1 MNMNDNER
9 SLLTENES
17 LRAENM
23 ELRSL
28 LTLAKE
34 ARAEAA
40 ERAKDGAYRE
50 RDKLVA
56 ALSVF
61 FPAWLERHPEEEE
74 WEDDWR
80 WTVFILGDAPSGQ
93 MAWHIHDSELP
104 LFDHLQRSKGHR
116 WDGHS
121 TEEKYERL
129 ANARPEAAER
139 GLAEMRKLHRRICYD
154 GYEKRCELCKTL
166 WPCESV
172 EAARAA
178 GEGE

>member
-40 ERAKDGAYRE
+40 ERALEDADRMATSIEQGWWHSLKLIAKDYR
-50 RDKLVA
+50 
-56 ALSVF
+56 
-61 FPAWLERHPEEEE
+61 
-74 WEDDWR
+74 
-80 WTVFILGDAPSGQ
+80 
-93 MAWHIHDSELP
+93 
-104 LFDHLQRSKGHR
+104 
-116 WDGHS
+116 
-121 TEEKYERL
+121 
-129 ANARPEAAER
+129 
-139 GLAEMRKLHRRICYD
+139 
-154 GYEKRCELCKTL
+154 
-166 WPCESV
+166 
-172 EAARAA
+172 AARAA